1 MTSSQ
6 AHVRQPHA
14 LHLLLNKIALA
25 PLLVLQGQ
33 HVRRTIPQLPE
44 PQGERSGIAGAG
56 HAGQQC
62 RILIVGDSSGAG
74 VGVRHQDH
82 AFASQAAAALSVKLG
97 RPVRWQ
103 LVAETGRSTQSIRA
117 LLAEAKLEPADVVV
131 LCLGANDVLE
141 QTSPKRFLKSY
152 GELVRDLP
160 AQVGASLAIVNGLP
174 PMHMLSAAP
183 QPLRWYLGL
192 RARRLDAEL
201 RRIAAAR
208 EGCEFVSLQWA
219 ANVADLAS
227 DGFHPGPGQYR
238 AWAAVVA
245 NRIAQ
250 RIAAR

>member
-1 MTSSQ
+1 MTSPH
-6 AHVRQPHA
+6 AYARQPHA

-44 PQGERSGIAGAG
+44 PLGERTGIAGASQ
-56 HAGQQC
+56 AGREC
-62 RILIVGDSSGAG
+62 RILVVGDSSGAG
-74 VGVRHQDH
+74 VGVKHQDH
-82 AFASQAAAALSVKLG
+82 AFASQAASALAGKLG
-97 RPVRWQ
+97 CAVRWQ
-103 LVAETGRSTQSIRA
+103 LVAETGRSTQSIRG
-117 LLAEAKLEPADVVV
+117 LLAEATLEPADVVI

-152 GELVRDLP
+152 GELVRELP

-174 PMHMLSAAP
+174 PMHVLSAAP

-201 RRIAAAR
+201 RRLAEAR
-208 EGCEFVSLQWA
+208 KECEFISLQWA

-227 DGFHPGPGQYR
+227 DGFHPGAGQYR
-238 AWAAVVA
+238 AWAAIVA

-250 RIAAR
+250 RWKDL